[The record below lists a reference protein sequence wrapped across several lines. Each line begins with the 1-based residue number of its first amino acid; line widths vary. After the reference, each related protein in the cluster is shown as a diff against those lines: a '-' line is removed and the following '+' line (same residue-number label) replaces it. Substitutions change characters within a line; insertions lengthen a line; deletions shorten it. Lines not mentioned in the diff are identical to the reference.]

1 MTTGLAFFV
10 SIFFAPIFASIP
22 SWATGPA
29 LVIVG
34 ALMMRNVLEINWDYI
49 GDAIPAFLTI
59 VMIPLTF
66 KYASFPHFGS
76 CLRGDKLT
84 LNTAALHMVSLRA
97 YVRTRC
103 LTEFHGSSVKR
114 PAIGWSRETTRT
126 LNNGWSN
133 LGV

>member
-1 MTTGLAFFV
+1 MIPTIPLGFTVSVAEKEGATLCTEGGKTGITAMTTGVAFFV

-22 SWATGPA
+22 SWATGAA

-66 KYASFPHFGS
+66 KYASFPHLGS

-84 LNTAALHMVSLRA
+84 SNTQHCIWYHCGHM
-97 YVRTRC
+97 YV
-103 LTEFHGSSVKR
+103 HV
-114 PAIGWSRETTRT
+114 A
-126 LNNGWSN
+126 
-133 LGV
+133 